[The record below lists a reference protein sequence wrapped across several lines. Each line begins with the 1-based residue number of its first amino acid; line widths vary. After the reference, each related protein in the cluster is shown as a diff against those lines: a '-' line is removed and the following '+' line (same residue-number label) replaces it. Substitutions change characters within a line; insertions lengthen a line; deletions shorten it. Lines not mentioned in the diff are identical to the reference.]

1 MTEDIFV
8 GTPSYSEAFR
18 AVDITSQRMK
28 DAIKDWVNLYYQ
40 NSNTDNADVCQ
51 QIPYTI
57 VRKMTKTVFSEYK
70 AVSEDSFADAL
81 LQALCDI
88 SEEALQM
95 ALISGESL
103 LKPVPTT
110 GGFFF
115 TVVPRQNIRVF
126 GRDATGRLTD
136 IGTDEKS
143 TQDKFYYTL
152 LERRTVD
159 ASGYLTIRNYLYRS
173 LNEGDLGTRVSL
185 QSIPRYAALE
195 DEYTYPNP
203 IGSVGLISL
212 RTPMVNNIDGSKDAV
227 SVYAAAVGLIRNIN
241 HNEALLNGEFDRGE
255 SRIIAS
261 RDLLKK
267 RPTNAGGTT
276 TRESS
281 YQFRSNL
288 FAGLDGDPSELG
300 INIFSPAL
308 REASF
313 LARKQEYLRNIENV
327 IGLKRGLLSE
337 VEAAERTATEITS
350 SAGEYNL
357 TIIDFQRQWE
367 KSVREMMRVCPIL
380 GQAHGVAGAH
390 EVSEEQYTINWGN
403 GILYDEAKTDQELRS
418 QVQQGLLQPERYL
431 GWYYNRPCETPE
443 ERAQIRKAYMP
454 ETLVEGE

>member
-1 MTEDIFV
+1 MTDDIFI
-8 GTPSYSEAFR
+8 GTPSYSEAFQ
-18 AVDITSQRMK
+18 AIDITSPRMK
-28 DAIKDWVNLYYQ
+28 EAIKDWVNLYYQ
-40 NSNTDNADVCQ
+40 NSSTDTADTSQ

-70 AVSEDSFADAL
+70 AVSTDSFADSL
-81 LQALCDI
+81 LQALRDI

-110 GGFFF
+110 NGFFF

-126 GRDATGRLTD
+126 GRDAAGRLTD

-143 TQDKFYYTL
+143 AQDKFYYTL

-159 ASGYLTIRNYLYRS
+159 VHGYLTIRNYLYRS
-173 LNEGDLGTRVSL
+173 LNEGDLGARVSL

-195 DEYTYPNP
+195 DEYTYPEP

-261 RDLLKK
+261 RDLLRK
-267 RPTNAGGTT
+267 RVSNEGGEVV
-276 TRESS
+276 RKAA

-288 FAGLDGDPSELG
+288 FAGLDGDPTELG

-367 KSVREMMRVCPIL
+367 QTVREMMRLCPIL

-390 EVSEEQYTINWGN
+390 PVDDEQYTINWGN
-403 GILYDEAKTDQELRS
+403 GILYDEAKTDQELLN
-418 QVQQGLLQPERYL
+418 QVQRGLLQPERYL